1 MIVGNEKEASS
12 HVIDN
17 PEVKNA
23 AMKVLISPKE
33 GWEGYVMRVVE
44 LDEGGYSPRHA
55 HDWPHINFIIEGQG
69 TLHIDGKDNP
79 VQAGAYAYV
88 PSGSDHQFRNS
99 GTGKFRFICIVPE
112 HGHV

>member
-1 MIVGNEKEASS
+1 MIVGNEKEILS
-12 HVIDN
+12 HVIES
-17 PEVKNA
+17 PEVRNA

-44 LDEGGYSPRHA
+44 LDEGGYSPRHT
-55 HDWPHINFIIEGQG
+55 HDWPHINYIIEGEG

-79 VQAGAYAYV
+79 IQAGSFAYV
-88 PSGSDHQFRNS
+88 PSGSDHQFRNN